1 MVTRDVEWEREER
14 RREGGGV
21 SRAPRASAA
30 KKNWGIDDSHTNILH
45 VDMDA
50 FFVSVE
56 LLDNPELRGKA
67 VAVGGRTRGV
77 ISAASYEA
85 RKFGVNSAMS
95 VAAARR
101 KCPQLI
107 ILPPRHDRYAEMS
120 RRIMD
125 ILHSVTPLVEQL
137 SVDEAF
143 LDVSG
148 ARRIFGT
155 PVEIARDIRARIRA
169 QEGVTASVGIAATK
183 HVAKIASAHAK
194 PDGLLLVPEEVT
206 VEFLHSLPVGAIWG
220 VGDKTR
226 EKLAAR
232 GIYTVADAALHGEK
246 RLRSILGAAAGTQ
259 LYELAMGIDP
269 RPVVPK
275 RTEKS
280 IGREQTFF
288 DTVVSLAE
296 AERILLHQ
304 SYNVARR
311 LREAGF
317 LARTVAVK
325 LRSGEFHTISR
336 SVTLEAPTALG
347 ADIYAAAQQLLHK
360 VGIPET
366 GFRLLGVRAEQLTRP
381 DDGIQLA
388 FDDDERREKVE
399 EAMDSVAKRFGERA
413 VYPGTLAEKR
423 AKR

>member
-1 MVTRDVEWEREER
+1 M
-14 RREGGGV
+14 

-30 KKNWGIDDSHTNILH
+30 KRIWGIDDSHTNILH

-56 LLDNPELRGKA
+56 LLDYPQLRGKA
-67 VAVGGRTRGV
+67 VAVGGQTRGV

-85 RKFGVNSAMS
+85 RKFGVNSAMP
-95 VAAARR
+95 VATARR
-101 KCPQLI
+101 LCPQLI
-107 ILPPRHDRYAEMS
+107 ILPPRHDRYATVS

-125 ILHSVTPLVEQL
+125 ILYSVTPLVEPL

-155 PVEIARDIRARIRA
+155 PTQIAQDLRARIRS

-194 PDGLLLVPEEVT
+194 PDGVLLVPAEAT

-220 VGDKTR
+220 VGEKTR
-226 EKLAAR
+226 EKLAGR
-232 GIYTVADAALHGEK
+232 GIYTVADLVAHGEK
-246 RLRSILGAAAGTQ
+246 KLRSILGAAAGTQ

-269 RPVVPK
+269 RPVVPEH
-275 RTEKS
+275 TEKS

-288 DTVVSLAE
+288 DTVTSLVQ

-304 SYNVARR
+304 SHDVARR
-311 LREAGF
+311 LRKAGL

-336 SVTLEAPTALG
+336 SVTLRVPTALG
-347 ADIYAAAQQLLHK
+347 ADIYDAAQQILHREG
-360 VGIPET
+360 VPES
-366 GFRLLGVRAEQLTRP
+366 GFRLLGVRAEQLVTP
-381 DDGIQLA
+381 ADGIQLA
-388 FDDDERREKVE
+388 FDDDERREKAE
-399 EAMDSVAKRFGERA
+399 AAMDSVTKRFGRRA
-413 VYPGTLAEKR
+413 AYPGTLTAKQQAAEFRHPSKR
-423 AKR
+423 NGSDIR